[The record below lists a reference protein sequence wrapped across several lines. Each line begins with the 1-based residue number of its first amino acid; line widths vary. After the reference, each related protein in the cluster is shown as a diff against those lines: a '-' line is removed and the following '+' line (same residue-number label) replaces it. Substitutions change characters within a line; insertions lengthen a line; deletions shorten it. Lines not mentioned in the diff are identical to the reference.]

1 VPQRADAL
9 ETLAATAPSRRP
21 AAATMSGRSWPTWK
35 LVSRNSSGRYTPG
48 AGGAAGRLAR
58 KPEYDLFRKQ
68 RRSTS
73 RGSVPV

>member
-1 VPQRADAL
+1 
-9 ETLAATAPSRRP
+9 
-21 AAATMSGRSWPTWK
+21 MSGRSWPTWK